1 MRTLTVIGCVLA
13 ALAAADDVPAPAPA
27 PAPAKKKHWPVVLWA
42 ARPRRR
48 PEAAATHR
56 HVVGQPSAALR
67 RNILKWLALEPAGRG
82 MARGAHA
89 PTASA
94 RAVVPTPHR
103 RVVATHL
110 LP

>member
-1 MRTLTVIGCVLA
+1 MRTLTDGCVLA
-13 ALAAADDVPAPAPA
+13 ALAVADDVPAPAPA
-27 PAPAKKKHWPVVLWA
+27 QHRQKQHWPVVLWA
-42 ARPRRR
+42 ARFDEVQRLRRR
-48 PEAAATHR
+48 IDTLW
-56 HVVGQPSAALR
+56 GNPSAALR
-67 RNILKWLALEPAGRG
+67 RHILQWLALEPTGRG